1 MGESGVTAGETAQVY
16 TKGPVMETTEIM
28 RHDAKLRNAEQRIQ
42 RILLNLEEET
52 GREVDNVRV
61 DTRRF
66 ANLKPEIFLR

>member
-1 MGESGVTAGETAQVY
+1 
-16 TKGPVMETTEIM
+16 METTEIM
-28 RHDAKLRNAEQRIQ
+28 RHNAKLRNAEQRIQ